1 MAGWRS
7 TCKLLPERKVFCRQ
21 GRRAVRHADAKHLLK
36 LKMKRESM
44 KIERYEVRER
54 P

>member
-1 MAGWRS
+1 MAVDLQVASGTEGVLS
-7 TCKLLPERKVFCRQ
+7 S